1 MDSWHC
7 RFGLHYAY
15 LSLKINKSFWMK
27 SLWRISR
34 KTRTFSILWD
44 YEGYKGALPF
54 DLSMKRIMMINIRLL
69 KI

>member
-1 MDSWHC
+1 
-7 RFGLHYAY
+7 
-15 LSLKINKSFWMK
+15 MK